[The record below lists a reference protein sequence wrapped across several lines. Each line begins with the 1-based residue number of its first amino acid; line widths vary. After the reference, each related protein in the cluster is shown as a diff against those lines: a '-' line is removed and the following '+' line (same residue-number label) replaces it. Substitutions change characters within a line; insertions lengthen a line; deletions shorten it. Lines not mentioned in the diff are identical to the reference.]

1 MKFVVSDI
9 IPGDRKFGKWH
20 YSHDNDVQTW
30 TDGERLCLWFG
41 YTIDKQIEEY
51 ISNDTDDL
59 VDANGNF
66 CVIVLGKDHL
76 KVCLDYFGQTKIYYN
91 TQNGLSVSNQLSLL
105 ALTRADVNKESVDGF
120 MEGLGDDV
128 PLYACKDP
136 MNMQYLLEWN
146 KWSHDN
152 TLFRQTFSVPL
163 DHWLTHTGGVTEIKK
178 IYNLREQNLKSF
190 KNQKRMSN
198 NELEDTIHECMLTHS
213 DIIKNQYKNIVSSIS
228 EGIDS
233 TLQDQYFENGTR
245 IMYHPK
251 EPNTEKEIP
260 PKNDIIKQYNS
271 KGKNVRFD
279 VFDVNSI
286 GAIVDQYLIDP
297 MLSWMDTV
305 PTIWQ
310 VNSQKQKPD
319 VLLYGTCA
327 DEMFM
332 HVPKFLFARIP
343 PPHRYRYQ
351 ETYGG
356 RKSPA
361 RASEDPYNGHMLQ
374 NWQEEFATMAEP
386 NRYGRDIQ
394 SQTDVLTTSLYADRR
409 IFNLVHKLSFDQQ
422 LDSMANVGIQKRILQ
437 DKFNFDFQTKY
448 KDGAGYE
455 CRMVLK
461 HLLTTVLDKVVDS
474 KPNQC

>member
-1 MKFVVSDI
+1 MKFIISDNI
-9 IPGDRKFGKWH
+9 TGNKNFGKWQ
-20 YSHDNDVQTW
+20 YTHDDDVRTW
-30 TDGERLCLWFG
+30 TDGERLFLWFG
-41 YTIDKQIEEY
+41 YTIDRNIEEY
-51 ISNDTDDL
+51 ITSDTL
-59 VDANGNF
+59 NLADANGNF
-66 CVIVLGKDHL
+66 CVIVLWKNDL

-91 TQNGLSVSNQLSLL
+91 THNGLTVSNQLSLL
-105 ALTRADVNKESVDGF
+105 PLTRADINMESIDSF
-120 MEGLGDDV
+120 MEGLQDDV

-136 MNMQYLLEWN
+136 TNMQYLLRWN

-152 TLFRQTFSVPL
+152 TVFRKTFSVPC
-163 DHWLTHTGGVTEIKK
+163 DHWLTHTNGVTEIKK
-178 IYNLREQNLKSF
+178 IYNLREQNLRSF
-190 KNQKRMSN
+190 KIQKRMSM

-213 DIIKNQYKNIVSSIS
+213 DVIKNQYKNIFSSIS

-233 TLQDQYFENGTR
+233 TLQDQYFDNCTR

-251 EPNTEKEIP
+251 EPNTEKEMP
-260 PKNDIIKQYNS
+260 PKNATIEQYS
-271 KGKNVRFD
+271 SRGKNIQFD

-286 GAIVDQYLIDP
+286 GNIVDEYLIDP

-310 VNSQKQKPD
+310 INSQKQKPD

-343 PPHRYRYQ
+343 PPHRSRYQ

-361 RASEDPYNGHMLQ
+361 RASKDPYNGHMLQ
-374 NWQEEFATMAEP
+374 DWQEEFATMAEP

-409 IFNLVHKLSFDQQ
+409 IFNLVHRLSFDQQ

-437 DKFNFDFQTKY
+437 KRFQFDFKTKY

-461 HLLTTVLDKVVDS
+461 HLLTEVLDKVVDT
-474 KPNQC
+474 KPN

>member
-1 MKFVVSDI
+1 
-9 IPGDRKFGKWH
+9 
-20 YSHDNDVQTW
+20 
-30 TDGERLCLWFG
+30 
-41 YTIDKQIEEY
+41 
-51 ISNDTDDL
+51 
-59 VDANGNF
+59 
-66 CVIVLGKDHL
+66 
-76 KVCLDYFGQTKIYYN
+76 
-91 TQNGLSVSNQLSLL
+91 
-105 ALTRADVNKESVDGF
+105 
-120 MEGLGDDV
+120 
-128 PLYACKDP
+128 
-136 MNMQYLLEWN
+136 
-146 KWSHDN
+146 
-152 TLFRQTFSVPL
+152 
-163 DHWLTHTGGVTEIKK
+163 
-178 IYNLREQNLKSF
+178 
-190 KNQKRMSN
+190 
-198 NELEDTIHECMLTHS
+198 
-213 DIIKNQYKNIVSSIS
+213 
-228 EGIDS
+228 
-233 TLQDQYFENGTR
+233 
-245 IMYHPK
+245 
-251 EPNTEKEIP
+251 
-260 PKNDIIKQYNS
+260 
-271 KGKNVRFD
+271 
-279 VFDVNSI
+279 
-286 GAIVDQYLIDP
+286 
-297 MLSWMDTV
+297 V

-310 VNSQKQKPD
+310 INSQKQKPD

-394 SQTDVLTTSLYADRR
+394 SQTDVLTISLYADRR
-409 IFNLVHKLSFDQQ
+409 IFNLAHKLSFDQQ